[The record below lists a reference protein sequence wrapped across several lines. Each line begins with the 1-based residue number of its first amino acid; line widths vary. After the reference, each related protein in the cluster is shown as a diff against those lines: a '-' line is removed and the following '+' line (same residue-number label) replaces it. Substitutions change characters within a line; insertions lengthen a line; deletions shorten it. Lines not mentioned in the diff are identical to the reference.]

1 MFQIGDRVLY
11 GIHGICCVT
20 AVEKQRVDKKIV
32 NYLVLEPEGQAGARY
47 LVPMHSEAAMGK
59 LRAMLTREEL
69 EALISS
75 ESVHENGWIADENRR
90 KDAYRELITAGDR
103 EKLMKMVHTL
113 YLHRATQHGAG
124 RKVHMCDDNF
134 LRDAEKLLCS
144 EICAVMDMNADE
156 AKRYLREK
164 LGETDQAS

>member
-11 GIHGICCVT
+11 GIHGICCIT
-20 AVEKQRVDKKIV
+20 AMEKQRVDKKTV
-32 NYLVLEPEGQAGARY
+32 NYLVLEPEGQSGARY
-47 LVPMHSEAAMGK
+47 LVPMHSEAAMAK
-59 LRAMLTREEL
+59 LREMLTRESL

-75 ESVHENGWIADENRR
+75 DDVHENVWIADENRR

-103 EKLMKMVHTL
+103 VKLMQMVHTL
-113 YLHRATQHGAG
+113 YQHRAAQQSVG
-124 RKVHMCDDNF
+124 RKVHLCDDNF

-144 EICAVMDMNADE
+144 EISAVLELEPDE

-164 LGETDQAS
+164 LA